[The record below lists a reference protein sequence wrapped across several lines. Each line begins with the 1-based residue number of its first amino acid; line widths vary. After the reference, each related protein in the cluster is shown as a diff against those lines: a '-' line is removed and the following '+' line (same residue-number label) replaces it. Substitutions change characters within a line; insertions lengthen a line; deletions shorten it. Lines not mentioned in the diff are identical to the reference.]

1 MRNKK
6 LKVVFIILIILVTI
20 SVFVA
25 GTILALPVLKKVNIE
40 VAEENIWNIKKNY
53 ATENFSNTDSLETT
67 DEEQEVTRNYEIKS
81 EKIWDISKNQDSSV
95 MAKWTLADRT
105 LRISGNGD
113 MKNWTTDDNGE
124 WHENNYSN
132 VINKIIIENGVNNIG
147 EYAFYGSNKLSSIE
161 ILSSIKEIGE
171 GAFYKCKSLRNIEIP
186 DSVVEMGEGVF
197 AECISLT
204 NVRIP
209 SKITEIKDGVFFE
222 CNSLTSIEIPS
233 SVTSIGEV
241 AFCGCS
247 SLANVEIPSSVTSI
261 GDSAFYGCSSLESI
275 KIPSSVTSIEISAF
289 LECSSLKEIK
299 VDNNNKNYID
309 ENGILYD
316 KNKTRLECYP
326 TGKMEKSFSIPSSVI
341 SIGDGAFVG
350 CSSLESIEIPSS
362 VTSIGESAF
371 YGCSSLKEIKVDNNN
386 KNYIDE
392 NGILYDKNKTRLECY
407 PTGKMEKSFSIP
419 SSVIS
424 IGDGAFVGCSSL
436 ESINIPETVKKIE
449 PNAIS
454 ERSIIY
460 TKADS
465 EGHRYA
471 EERKQGYILEGEATD
486 VTTKYMIKNEDVWDI
501 SENQDGSVMAKWTLA
516 DRTIRISGSGEKKWS
531 LDCRKY
537 WNKNQYI
544 NLVKNVIVENGITN
558 IKFRAFEGCSR
569 LESIEIPSS
578 VTSIE
583 DLAFFECSSLKAI
596 KVDNNNENYTDEN
609 GIVYNKNKTKIICY
623 PGGKTEKN
631 FRIPNSVTSIGYGAF
646 AGCSSLENIEIPSGV
661 TIIENYAFWLCSSLA
676 SIEIPSSV
684 TNIKWGTFSEC
695 SSLSSI
701 KIPSSVTSIEEY
713 AFRGCSSLKNIEI
726 PSSVTSI
733 GEYAFERCSSLV
745 SINIPETVTNIGNG
759 AIPSS
764 TIIYTKVNSEAHKYA
779 EKNQQG
785 YIICKFGINKYEI
798 KNNYIVK
805 IKPNTIYNEFI
816 NEIWTSQ
823 TYTIKEGEKEIG
835 GTDLIKTGQVLTTE
849 SGNQYTL
856 VVIGDLNGDGKISLV
871 ELARISKIGVGKVN
885 DIKEIEKMAIDVNVD
900 GNITI
905 LDLASIAKLQNQK

>member
-289 LECSSLKEIK
+289 LE
-299 VDNNNKNYID
+299 
-309 ENGILYD
+309 
-316 KNKTRLECYP
+316 
-326 TGKMEKSFSIPSSVI
+326 
-341 SIGDGAFVG
+341 
-350 CSSLESIEIPSS
+350 
-362 VTSIGESAF
+362 
-371 YGCSSLKEIKVDNNN
+371 CSSLKEIKVDNNN